1 MLQTSTT
8 DSEFNLFP
16 VEEVGISDVALCSE
30 DLMFYDSIKNELNKI
45 SFTPPQQAV
54 DKVLKYSKSIKTS

>member
-16 VEEVGISDVALCSE
+16 IAKLSSSPLSVLNADEEL
-30 DLMFYDSIKNELNKI
+30 FYNSIKNELNKI
-45 SFTPPQQAV
+45 SYEPSQQAI
-54 DKVLKYSKSIKTS
+54 DNILNYSKSL